1 MKEKTIED
9 IKVGDKQY
17 FSKTITETDIILFAG
32 ITGDFAPHHIN
43 AEYAKTTMF
52 GERIAH
58 GMLTAGI
65 ANNVITNLVSPG
77 SLALSTEIKY
87 LKPVRIGDTIT
98 FEGEI
103 EDIIKEKKIVKIKVA
118 CKNQKGETVIDIK
131 AVNMMR
137 IH

>member
-1 MKEKTIED
+1 MKEKTIDD
-9 IKVGDKQY
+9 IKIGDRAF
-17 FSKTITETDIILFAG
+17 FSKTITETDLILFAG
-32 ITGDFAPHHIN
+32 ITGDFAPHHVD

-52 GERIAH
+52 GQRIVH

-65 ANNVITNLVSPG
+65 ANNVITQLVSPG

-118 CKNQKGETVIDIK
+118 CKNQKGEIVIDIK
-131 AVNMMR
+131 AVNIMR